1 MLTAKPVRI
10 LLYRVSRIATN
21 QRCISNTSGSLQVGD
36 PIQQS
41 FVARLREYR
50 QKSEKSEFGL
60 TGASPKEI
68 KELSEMLAKVDRIYG
83 AEEEDMTQFP
93 MFQFEDPKVVIPA
106 SSLHVDYPKE
116 LKDDVEVENTL

>member
-41 FVARLREYR
+41 FVARLRE
-50 QKSEKSEFGL
+50 KSEFGL
-60 TGASPKEI
+60 TDASPKEI
-68 KELSEMLAKVDRIYG
+68 KELNEMLAKVDRIYG

>member
-60 TGASPKEI
+60 TDASPKEI
-68 KELSEMLAKVDRIYG
+68 KELNEMLAKVDRIYG